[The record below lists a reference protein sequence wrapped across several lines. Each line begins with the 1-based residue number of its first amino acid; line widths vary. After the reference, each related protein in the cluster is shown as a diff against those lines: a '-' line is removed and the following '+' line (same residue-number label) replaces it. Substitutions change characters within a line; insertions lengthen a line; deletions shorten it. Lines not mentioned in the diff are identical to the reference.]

1 MKLTAVCISCGRFGL
16 CVTSLSVDLD
26 STFFNSK
33 NDREAAARL
42 VLEAKRFKIL
52 KDSSYVNVRPKAE
65 VIARLLQTHLDVEL
79 QQLQHAD
86 ADAETLLVSVNISKQ
101 I

>member
-1 MKLTAVCISCGRFGL
+1 MHQLWPVWPLCHQLVGGPGL
-16 CVTSLSVDLD
+16 DLLQLED
-26 STFFNSK
+26 
-33 NDREAAARL
+33 DREAAARL

-65 VIARLLQTHLDVEL
+65 VSARLLQTHLDVEL